1 MGIKLGKVVAGLGA
15 AAAGY
20 MQGSEMYRR
29 REREEREDA
38 ERQEDR
44 TRRRAAEDRETT
56 DRIEL
61 ANAIKPVA
69 VEQPNDVLGD
79 DEGNAMPAVPAFRAG
94 GQRFDTAQQA
104 QAAANAANTPEAVQA
119 RIASANVSDPTKV
132 LTLQNAVMAQGNAQ
146 RESRNAA
153 FRDALGEAMAGGHE
167 GLAGFATKFEH
178 GPFKGKAAK
187 VTVSADGKTA
197 TYNVLQDDGTLKP
210 VFSTTNDEN
219 GIREAGFRFD
229 RLVTPAQRA
238 EFAMKLSKEQRE
250 IAKEGREGKETDS
263 KIALNASHAR
273 YYDTAGRAMTTRA
286 EGAASGSGKPY
297 KMDEDDKLAFTDANA
312 RVRTAEE
319 NVTKAMAN
327 LAGADPAKDPGV
339 QFAQR
344 ALAQAKRHQF
354 QTAVR
359 VGQIT
364 PEAIAT
370 DVLGAAKSPQ
380 EVLASL
386 TELAT
391 TVGPDFADKVGAMVQ
406 GSDAWKQMNRG
417 RAQPRT
423 GAGRAAAEA
432 PPGSVTLDPSGR
444 YVPTAASGAA
454 PVTLES
460 ANRFTPLLE
469 TDESGPRDP
478 NFPGGRLR
486 LNLPLPGR
494 AANVPVLDPS
504 VYDRNFRR

>member
-1 MGIKLGKVVAGLGA
+1 MGIKLGKVIGGLGA

-20 MQGSEMYRR
+20 MQGSRMYDEDQRR
-29 REREEREDA
+29 AERDAREREEYEARKAD
-38 ERQEDR
+38 RQRD
-44 TRRRAAEDRETT
+44 TT

-61 ANAIKPVA
+61 ANAIKPVT

-104 QAAANAANTPEAVQA
+104 QVAANAANTPEAVQA

-187 VTVSADGKTA
+187 LTVSPDGKTA

-210 VFSTTNDEN
+210 VFTTTNDEN

-229 RLVTPAQRA
+229 RLVTPKDRA
-238 EFAMKLSKEQRE
+238 EFALKLSKEQRE
-250 IAKEGREGKETDS
+250 IADDKRKDKKNESDISLARAHE
-263 KIALNASHAR
+263 R
-273 YYDTAGRAMTTRA
+273 YYDNAGRALTTRA
-286 EGAASGSGKPY
+286 EGSGSGKPY

-312 RVRTAEE
+312 RVRSAEE
-319 NVTKAMAN
+319 NVTKAMMN
-327 LAGADPAKDPGV
+327 LAGGNPDTDPGV
-339 QFAQR
+339 KFARQ

-354 QTAVR
+354 QTSVR

-370 DVLGAAKSPQ
+370 DVLGAAKNPQ

-386 TELAT
+386 NELAT

-406 GSDAWKQMNRG
+406 GSDSWKQMNRG

-444 YVPTAASGAA
+444 YVPTPAAGAA

-460 ANRFTPLLE
+460 GNRFTPLIE
-469 TDESGPRDP
+469 TEPSDDP
-478 NFPGGRLR
+478 NFPGGRIR
-486 LNLPLPGR
+486 LNIPLPGR
-494 AANVPVLDPS
+494 AANVPVPDPS